1 MKKNFIKSYFK
12 SFGIIPS
19 IVILAALFVVAYFFY
34 IRQNMVSDT
43 ITDIG
48 IGALM
53 VGLVGLAGIGISKLL
68 TKEVN
73 FLDFGRGVGFC
84 GSLMLAII
92 ALCNGYHTKHALV
105 FFIAA
110 GVLLVEIVVRFIFV
124 DDQKEY
130 TSFRYYFAA
139 IANKYNPLLILL
151 AGALV
156 ALIGTILAANNITG
170 SINVL
175 KELLN
180 FKYMLVGGL
189 FAVLVLVLIPA
200 LIVDPSEKYGANIF
214 DFVLSVGFV
223 ASLYLFVLAMNEV
236 GVFYARLIILT
247 CALCAAG
254 LLVRA
259 VSYTKGKNYKYTEHK
274 VRSYFSDVYQK
285 YDSSLWIFIGAILV
299 VVFGVAASY
308 ASGSTAFTKIFGVKL
323 QTFSTVLNYISIV
336 GVVALIALMFVFRNF
351 KSEKIERV
359 DSLLI
364 SSLLAS
370 SLIIPYFIMLLAIGG
385 GFAALASNVSL
396 LILFIFITILFI
408 VSAVIQTIRLMS
420 YDPLLEIREEN
431 AKREQE
437 KALKETQKAEE
448 TKEEAEKI
456 QEEETQD
463 DAFVYD
469 DDDVNDIL
477 NDNSEEVEETVEEA
491 VEEPVE
497 KTVEKPVEETVEE
510 ATEEANEEEAEDS
523 DELEEDEEDETDEV
537 EEAEDSDE
545 LEEDE
550 AVEVSNDITK
560 NIQVQE
566 YVAVD
571 ENGAPKKIKKRF
583 NTKMM
588 FAPYETKEY
597 YNEVKNYLMMYRAKG
612 RISAR
617 CETFRYKGLVAKVSL
632 GGKTLKVYLAL
643 DPELV
648 SQYPKYHFRD
658 CSEKKQ
664 YSEVPVMIKVRSAR
678 GLKYFKELVDMMMAN
693 REVKPKRKFEPTNY
707 MSSLIPNGEAILG
720 SLGLSQD
727 YLQNLMSAEM
737 IPAEMPTDLEHFLPS
752 IQSEPLEDEEVEATV
767 YLDTLCNH
775 FEDGEVVDIDT
786 LKSKHVVTKGNVIHI
801 KARGTMDRKLT
812 IYAEYFDEDALQI
825 LLCLSC
831 TVVKVYH

>member
-19 IVILAALFVVAYFFY
+19 IVVLAAVFVASYFFY
-34 IRQNMVSDT
+34 IRKGMLSDT
-43 ITDIG
+43 IIDVG
-48 IGALM
+48 LGALM
-53 VGLVGLAGIGISKLL
+53 VGLVGLAVIGISKLF

-73 FLDFGRGVGFC
+73 FLDFGRVVGFC
-84 GSLMLAII
+84 SSLMLAII
-92 ALCNGYHTKHALV
+92 SLCNGFHTKHATV
-105 FFIAA
+105 FFVAA
-110 GVLLVEIVVRFIFV
+110 GVLLLEIIVRLILV

-151 AGALV
+151 AGALA
-156 ALIGTILAANNITG
+156 ALVGTILAANNITA
-170 SINVL
+170 SIGVL
-175 KELLN
+175 KNLSN
-180 FKYMLVGGL
+180 FKYLIVGGL

-200 LIVDPSEKYGANIF
+200 LVVDPSEKYGANIF
-214 DFVLSVGFV
+214 DFLLSVGFV
-223 ASLYLFVLAMNEV
+223 ATLYLFVLAMNEV
-236 GVFYARLIILT
+236 GTFYAKLIILT

-254 LLVRA
+254 LLIRA
-259 VSYTKGKNYKYTEHK
+259 VSYTKGKNYKYTDHK
-274 VRSYFSDVYQK
+274 VRSYFMDVYEK
-285 YDSSLWIFIGAILV
+285 YDSTLWIFIGAVLV

-308 ASGSTAFTKIFGVKL
+308 ASGSTAFTKLFGVKL

-351 KSEKIERV
+351 KSDKIVRV
-359 DSLLI
+359 DSLLV

-370 SLIIPYFIMLLAIGG
+370 SLIIPYFLMLLIFGG
-385 GFAALASNVSL
+385 GFATLATNVSL
-396 LILFIFITILFI
+396 LILFIFIAVLFI
-408 VSAVIQTIRLMS
+408 VSAVIQVIRLMS
-420 YDPLLEIREEN
+420 YDPMLEIREEN

-437 KALKETQKAEE
+437 KAQEEALKAQEE
-448 TKEEAEKI
+448 EKEEADT
-456 QEEETQD
+456 QEDKQD
-463 DAFVYD
+463 DEFVYD
-469 DDDVNDIL
+469 DEVL
-477 NDNSEEVEETVEEA
+477 NDMLNDDTDE
-491 VEEPVE
+491 
-497 KTVEKPVEETVEE
+497 VEETVEE
-510 ATEEANEEEAEDS
+510 ATEEVEEETQEPVEETPEEASEAPEEESEEETEDES
-523 DELEEDEEDETDEV
+523 DDLEEDESEELDDLEEESTEEEPV
-537 EEAEDSDE
+537 EELENSD
-545 LEEDE
+545 
-550 AVEVSNDITK
+550 DITK

-571 ENGAPKKIKKRF
+571 ENGTPKKIKKRF

-617 CETFRYKGLVAKVSL
+617 CETFRYRGLVAKVAL

-643 DPELV
+643 DPALV

-658 CSEKKQ
+658 CSDKKQ
-664 YSEVPVMIKVRSAR
+664 YVDVPVLIKVRSAR

-693 REVKPKRKFEPTNY
+693 REIKPKRRFEPTNY

-737 IPAEMPTDLEHFLPS
+737 IPAEMPTDLEQFLPS
-752 IQSEPLEDEEVEATV
+752 IQGDPLEEEETEATV

-775 FEDGEVVDIDT
+775 FEDGEIVDIDT

-831 TVVKVYH
+831 TVIKIHH